1 MRGCRV
7 PGVPR
12 VDNVTPTR
20 WLPVRT
26 ARRRRESVAEAA
38 ADWLALYAT
47 TARNAKGRTLAAA
60 RVRLYLVPALGGRP
74 LAALTGDNV
83 RAYRMWLE
91 RSGLAANTVLHVL
104 SDLRA
109 LLAWAVAEGRLARSP
124 FPRRVL
130 PRISELPPRG
140 FTESDR
146 FDLVL
151 IDEPWGFVLRL
162 LIGTG
167 MRWSEAC
174 RARREHVQNG
184 ALVIA
189 ETKSG
194 RVRRVPLMGDLLYE
208 VLAREGRLVPY
219 ATGSP
224 GSFSR
229 TVRSK
234 CGVKDFHVHRCRH
247 TFAMRWLAAGGSLP
261 VLQELLGHR
270 DLSTTMRYAKVS
282 EELVRREAE
291 RVAKRLDRD
300 EF

>member
-1 MRGCRV
+1 
-7 PGVPR
+7 
-12 VDNVTPTR
+12 
-20 WLPVRT
+20 
-26 ARRRRESVAEAA
+26 
-38 ADWLALYAT
+38 
-47 TARNAKGRTLAAA
+47 
-60 RVRLYLVPALGGRP
+60 LYLVPALGGRP